1 MEKIYLLAA
10 ALLHHVL
17 NDLCLFLP
25 LNVLFRV
32 MAITVWQSQCI
43 DTKGFGFILQGV
55 SAKQFLNHL
64 ASLPAN
70 SKL

>member
-25 LNVLFRV
+25 LNVLFPV

-43 DTKGFGFILQGV
+43 DTKGFGFILQ
-55 SAKQFLNHL
+55 
-64 ASLPAN
+64 
-70 SKL
+70 